1 MQTTTFSTRYNEV
14 PITLFIMGQKM
25 TKFLS
30 SGQNLLLV
38 RINIMYVEQFWSH
51 EHFNKRNFSQDVILS
66 E

>member
-38 RINIMYVEQFWSH
+38 RINIMYVEQF
-51 EHFNKRNFSQDVILS
+51 
-66 E
+66 